1 VVYTGTHDNNTTRGW
16 FESGEAGPGARRVL
30 ARYMGR
36 KVGAD
41 SVVREF
47 LRMALSSPA
56 RDAVIPAQ
64 DLLDLDASHRM
75 NIPGTTDGNWGWRLP
90 QGQLCLSGAGRARAE
105 GLRGL
110 CELFGRTPLPAPD
123 DEAEE

>member
-1 VVYTGTHDNNTTRGW
+1 
-16 FESGEAGPGARRVL
+16 GPGARRVL

-36 KVGAD
+36 RVGAD

-47 LRMALSSPA
+47 IRMALSSPA

-75 NIPGTTDGNWGWRLP
+75 NIPGTTEGNWGWRLP
-90 QGQLCLSGAGRARAE
+90 QDQLCPSGAGRARTE
-105 GLRGL
+105 GLRDL
-110 CELFGRTPLPAPD
+110 CELFGRPPPPAPD
-123 DEAEE
+123 DEAAE